1 MESRLERQLK
11 KGVLEMLVLQLVC
24 QGPTYGYE
32 LLTRMDKTS
41 HGFFKVKE
49 GTLYPILYRLQE
61 QGLVKTRLAPAAA
74 NGGSK
79 KYYSLTDKGR
89 ETLEELAAFWREY
102 AACVDGFL
110 QRWKEESP

>member
-41 HGFFKVKE
+41 HGFF
-49 GTLYPILYRLQE
+49 
-61 QGLVKTRLAPAAA
+61 
-74 NGGSK
+74 
-79 KYYSLTDKGR
+79 
-89 ETLEELAAFWREY
+89 
-102 AACVDGFL
+102 
-110 QRWKEESP
+110 